1 MTIQS
6 ALHSWN
12 LRRFRTIF
20 SHSWKCAAPN
30 ARDGARHRIAAKR
43 HGACAVLLAT
53 WEKGKAARFFSL
65 GRKAGK
71 RVVPQF

>member
-6 ALHSWN
+6 ALHPWN

-20 SHSWKCAAPN
+20 SHSWKCASN
-30 ARDGARHRIAAKR
+30 ARDGARLRIAAKR
-43 HGACAVLLAT
+43 NGACAVLLAT
-53 WEKGKAARFFSL
+53 WKKGKAARFFSL

>member
-1 MTIQS
+1 
-6 ALHSWN
+6 
-12 LRRFRTIF
+12 
-20 SHSWKCAAPN
+20 
-30 ARDGARHRIAAKR
+30 
-43 HGACAVLLAT
+43 VLLAT